1 MAKGSSPRR
10 GAHRIRDIEVISYT
24 MSRIRSTDTSIE
36 LALRRALWKD
46 GLRFRKNYR
55 AVTGAPDVAFTRAK
69 VAVFC
74 DSSFWHGRDW
84 GRRKRRILSNRP
96 YWWAKIGGN
105 IARDKRVN
113 ATLTREGWLVVRFWD
128 IEIEQNVEH
137 CVEQVRAALI
147 GAAPRAR

>member
-1 MAKGSSPRR
+1 MAKGKTKRR
-10 GAHRIRDIEVISYT
+10 GAHRLRDSKVISYT

-55 AVTGAPDVAFTRAK
+55 AVAGAPDVAFTRSK

-84 GRRKRRILSNRP
+84 GRRKRRIFSNRS
-96 YWWAKIGGN
+96 YWWSKIGGN

-113 ATLTREGWLVVRFWD
+113 ATLTRDGWVVVRFWD
-128 IEIEQNVEH
+128 IEIEQNLEQ
-137 CVEQVRAALI
+137 CVEQVKAALS
-147 GAAPRAR
+147 GAARRAL